1 MILLFAAFVAF
12 AFPVV
17 PVEATIPAR
26 VIVAPVTIDERRINY
41 SRSAPIHERTRTT
54 ADKPRCVGHRSG

>member
-1 MILLFAAFVAF
+1 LTYILAALALF

-17 PVEATIPAR
+17 PVEATIPTPIE
-26 VIVAPVTIDERRINY
+26 VVADIGESRIN
-41 SRSAPIHERTRTT
+41 STRHGNEKGRAQTT